1 VSEDLPAV
9 IRLGADLVRNFEAV
23 APDDAAEHVAEHIR
37 RFWEPRMRR
46 ELLDHVAAGDPRVGP
61 LLARAAEGLREEA
74 VGPEAAA
81 PARG

>member
-1 VSEDLPAV
+1 MSEDLPAV

-46 ELLDHVAAGDPRVGP
+46 ELLDDPRVGP
-61 LLARAAEGLREEA
+61 LLARAAERLREVAVGPEA

-81 PARG
+81 TVLG